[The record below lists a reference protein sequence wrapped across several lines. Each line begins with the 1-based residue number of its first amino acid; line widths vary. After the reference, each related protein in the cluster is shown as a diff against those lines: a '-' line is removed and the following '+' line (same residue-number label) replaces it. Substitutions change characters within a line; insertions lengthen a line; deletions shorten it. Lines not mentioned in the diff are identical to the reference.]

1 MDRGMDDGRGSTNW
15 MKGRAFFRADYRRAI
30 DRVIDYFGD
39 SPPGLCRLSD
49 GSVSRNQLR
58 VIEDGRAV
66 GMLNRADIIVRRSR
80 RDEVADR
87 ISLPCELSGTHAS
100 PGALEVACGLSEA
113 KGRS

>member
-1 MDRGMDDGRGSTNW
+1 
-15 MKGRAFFRADYRRAI
+15 MKGRALFRADYRRAI

-39 SPPGLCRLSD
+39 SPAWACRLSD

-58 VIEDGRAV
+58 EIEDGRAL
-66 GMLNRADIIVRRSR
+66 GMLNRADIIEGGAVGMRWRIASR
-80 RDEVADR
+80 CLA
-87 ISLPCELSGTHAS
+87 SFPGTHAS

>member
-39 SPPGLCRLSD
+39 SPASALSPQRRIGESESLARD
-49 GSVSRNQLR
+49 RGWAR
-58 VIEDGRAV
+58 GRHAEPR
-66 GMLNRADIIVRRSR
+66 GHNRRRSR